1 MNGEIYISKAGLPPA
16 RSDIRHCHGDEDP
29 ACIADG
35 MSDPE
40 QVDTDGESEVEASQ
54 IKALWGIGRRY
65 KLWEL
70 FFAHRD
76 YFWRLGLCV
85 PGGDP
90 WDWSRHKYNE
100 STMTHEL

>member
-1 MNGEIYISKAGLPPA
+1 PAAGEGLA
-16 RSDIRHCHGDEDP
+16 SRGVLERLAEVLRGEGDAKMP
-29 ACIADG
+29 
-35 MSDPE
+35 
-40 QVDTDGESEVEASQ
+40 TR
-54 IKALWGIGRRY
+54 L

-90 WDWSRHKYNE
+90 ADWGRDRYRFE
-100 STMTHEL
+100 PPPRQDEL